1 MEYEETV
8 EEVETLQTDIVFKD
22 VETFQTDIDIE
33 NVETSAIEIY
43 SEVTSEPLTLETI
56 YTGSD
61 SETDIETSSTTYN
74 DSENLQRIADNTDF
88 GVGFLQA
95 FVVAF
100 VMIMLYRFLKIF
112 F

>member
-8 EEVETLQTDIVFKD
+8 EEVETLQTDIAFKD
-22 VETFQTDIDIE
+22 
-33 NVETSAIEIY
+33 VETSAIEIY
-43 SEVTSEPLTLETI
+43 SEVTSEPLTLETAETAETI